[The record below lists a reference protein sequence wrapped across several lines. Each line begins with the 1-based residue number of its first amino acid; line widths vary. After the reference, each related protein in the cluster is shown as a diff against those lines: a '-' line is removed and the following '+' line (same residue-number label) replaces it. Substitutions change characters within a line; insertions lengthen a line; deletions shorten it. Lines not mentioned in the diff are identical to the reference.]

1 MAKKNT
7 IWLSY
12 DEIDEILKDEIREH
26 YLTGDFVVPDDWFEM
41 AYDVFEEDFPM
52 FEINRDDIEI
62 DIYRNEYK
70 ITGSLNTPYNTI
82 PTPYNTIP
90 PLPEEFLEYY
100 DKELVYDV
108 MFTFYNNE
116 FTKDHY
122 IDTDAIQSD
131 IESSI
136 LPNDVEPND
145 IEVDAGEIELSIAQF
160 AEPLKNAQIKYKTLD
175 NKEIDDIFQQWL
187 DKINASNIF
196 FAETFTIS
204 EDSYDSLLIMLTNEI
219 ENKIADLVEET
230 YDLYQPLL
238 DDFYDKFRDH
248 FKESYE
254 SYYSNESV
262 DGNLAYRKFEIVV
275 DENNKQLDVVDLN
288 GEF

>member
-52 FEINRDDIEI
+52 FDINRDDIEM

-70 ITGSLNTPYNTI
+70 ITGSLNTSYNTI
-82 PTPYNTIP
+82 PTLNNTIP

-116 FTKDHY
+116 FTKDHH
-122 IDTDAIQSD
+122 IDTDAIQTD

-136 LPNDVEPND
+136 FPHDV
-145 IEVDAGEIELSIAQF
+145 EVDAGEIELSIAQF

-175 NKEIDDIFQQWL
+175 NKEIDDIFKQWL

-204 EDSYDSLLIMLTNEI
+204 EDSYDALLIALTDEI

-254 SYYSNESV
+254 SYYSNESA
-262 DGNLAYRKFEIVV
+262 DEHLAYRKFEIVV
-275 DENNKQLDVVDLN
+275 DENNKQLEVVDLN

>member
-26 YLTGDFVVPDDWFEM
+26 YLTGDFVVPDDWFEA
-41 AYDVFEEDFPM
+41 AYDVFAEDFPM
-52 FEINRDDIEI
+52 VDIYHDDIEI

-70 ITGSLNTPYNTI
+70 ITGSLNVLYK
-82 PTPYNTIP
+82 TIP

-100 DKELVYDV
+100 DKALVYDV
-108 MFTFYNNE
+108 MFTFDNNE
-116 FTKDHY
+116 FTKEHY

-136 LPNDVEPND
+136 FPNDV
-145 IEVDAGEIELSIAQF
+145 EVDAGEIELSIAQF
-160 AEPLKNAQIKYKTLD
+160 AEPIKNAQIKYKTLD
-175 NKEIDDIFQQWL
+175 NKEIDDIFKQWL

-204 EDSYDSLLIMLTNEI
+204 EDSYDALLIALNIEI

-238 DDFYDKFRDH
+238 DNFYDSFRDH

-262 DGNLAYRKFEIVV
+262 DRNLEYRKFEVIV
-275 DENNKQLDVVDLN
+275 DKDGKQLDIVDLD

>member
-41 AYDVFEEDFPM
+41 AYDVFAEDFPM
-52 FEINRDDIEI
+52 FDINQDDIEI

-70 ITGSLNTPYNTI
+70 ITGSLNTSYNTI
-82 PTPYNTIP
+82 PTLNNTIP

-116 FTKDHY
+116 FTKDHH
-122 IDTDAIQSD
+122 IDTDAIQTD

-136 LPNDVEPND
+136 FPHDV
-145 IEVDAGEIELSIAQF
+145 EVDAGEIELSIAQF

-175 NKEIDDIFQQWL
+175 NKEIDDIFKQWL

-204 EDSYDSLLIMLTNEI
+204 EDSYDALLIALTDEI

-254 SYYSNESV
+254 SYYSNESA
-262 DGNLAYRKFEIVV
+262 DEHLAYRKFEIVV
-275 DENNKQLDVVDLN
+275 DENNKQLEVVDLN

>member
-1 MAKKNT
+1 MTKKNT

-52 FEINRDDIEI
+52 FDINRDDIEI

-70 ITGSLNTPYNTI
+70 ITGSLNVLYKD
-82 PTPYNTIP
+82 IP

-100 DKELVYDV
+100 DKALVYDV
-108 MFTFYNNE
+108 MFTFDNNE

-136 LPNDVEPND
+136 FPNDV
-145 IEVDAGEIELSIAQF
+145 EVDAGEIELSIAQF

-175 NKEIDDIFQQWL
+175 NKEIDDIFKQWL

-204 EDSYDSLLIMLTNEI
+204 EDSYDSLLITLNIEI

-238 DDFYDKFRDH
+238 DNFYDKFREH

-254 SYYSNESV
+254 SYYSYERA
-262 DGNLAYRKFEIVV
+262 DGHLTYRKFEIVV
-275 DENNKQLDVVDLN
+275 DENNNQLDVVDLD

>member
-52 FEINRDDIEI
+52 FDINRDDIEM

-70 ITGSLNTPYNTI
+70 ITGSLNTS
-82 PTPYNTIP
+82 YNTIP

-100 DKELVYDV
+100 DKALVYDV
-108 MFTFYNNE
+108 MFTFDNNE

-204 EDSYDSLLIMLTNEI
+204 EDSYDALLIALTNEI

-238 DDFYDKFRDH
+238 DDFYDKFREH

-254 SYYSNESV
+254 SYYSNESA
-262 DGNLAYRKFEIVV
+262 DGHLAYRKFEIVV
-275 DENNKQLDVVDLN
+275 DENNKQLEVVDLD

>member
-1 MAKKNT
+1 
-7 IWLSY
+7 
-12 DEIDEILKDEIREH
+12 
-26 YLTGDFVVPDDWFEM
+26 
-41 AYDVFEEDFPM
+41 M
-52 FEINRDDIEI
+52 FDINRDDIEM

-70 ITGSLNTPYNTI
+70 ITGSLNTSN
-82 PTPYNTIP
+82 NNIP

-100 DKELVYDV
+100 DKALVYDV
-108 MFTFYNNE
+108 MFTFYNNV

-136 LPNDVEPND
+136 YPNDVE
-145 IEVDAGEIELSIAQF
+145 IGLRISQGEIEFSIAHF
-160 AEPLKNAQIKYKTLD
+160 AEPIKNAQIKYKTLD

-204 EDSYDSLLIMLTNEI
+204 EDSYDALLIALTNEI
-219 ENKIADLVEET
+219 ENKIANLVEET

-238 DDFYDKFRDH
+238 DNFYDRFREH

-254 SYYSNESV
+254 SYYSNESA
-262 DGNLAYRKFEIVV
+262 DGHLAYRKFEIVV
-275 DENNKQLDVVDLN
+275 DENNNQLDVVDLD
-288 GEF
+288 GEVDLDGVF

>member
-1 MAKKNT
+1 MAEKNT

-41 AYDVFEEDFPM
+41 AYDAFEEDFPM
-52 FEINRDDIEI
+52 VDINRDDIEI
-62 DIYRNEYK
+62 DIYRNEYN
-70 ITGSLNTPYNTI
+70 ITGSLNTTYNTI
-82 PTPYNTIP
+82 PTSNNTIP

-108 MFTFYNNE
+108 MFTFHNNV

-131 IESSI
+131 IESTI
-136 LPNDVEPND
+136 FPNDF
-145 IEVDAGEIELSIAQF
+145 EVYAGEIELSIAQF
-160 AEPLKNAQIKYKTLD
+160 AEPIKNAQIKYKTLD

-204 EDSYDSLLIMLTNEI
+204 EDSFDALLIALTNEI

-254 SYYSNESV
+254 SYYSNESADRNLEYRTFEVIV
-262 DGNLAYRKFEIVV
+262 DKDG
-275 DENNKQLDVVDLN
+275 KQLDIVDLN

>member
-26 YLTGDFVVPDDWFEM
+26 YLTGDFVVPDDWFEA
-41 AYDVFEEDFPM
+41 AYDVFAEDFPM
-52 FEINRDDIEI
+52 FDIYHDDIEI

-70 ITGSLNTPYNTI
+70 ITGSLNVLYK
-82 PTPYNTIP
+82 TIP

-100 DKELVYDV
+100 DKALVYDV
-108 MFTFYNNE
+108 MFTFDNNE
-116 FTKDHY
+116 FTKEHY

-136 LPNDVEPND
+136 FPNDV
-145 IEVDAGEIELSIAQF
+145 EVDAGEIELSIAQF
-160 AEPLKNAQIKYKTLD
+160 AEPIKNAQIKYKTLD
-175 NKEIDDIFQQWL
+175 NKEIDDIFKQWL

-204 EDSYDSLLIMLTNEI
+204 EDSYDSLLIMLNIEI

-238 DDFYDKFRDH
+238 DNFYDSFRDH

-262 DGNLAYRKFEIVV
+262 DRNLEYRKFEVIV
-275 DENNKQLDVVDLN
+275 DKDGKQLDIVDLD

>member
-41 AYDVFEEDFPM
+41 AYDVFEENFPM
-52 FEINRDDIEI
+52 FDINRDDIEM

-70 ITGSLNTPYNTI
+70 ITGSLNTSN
-82 PTPYNTIP
+82 NNIP

-100 DKELVYDV
+100 DKEWVYDM
-108 MFTFYNNE
+108 MFDFHNNTFS
-116 FTKDHY
+116 KDFN
-122 IDTDAIQSD
+122 IDTEVIYSN
-131 IESSI
+131 IESEI
-136 LPNDVEPND
+136 FPDI
-145 IEVDAGEIELSIAQF
+145 IEVENGKIDLFTTKFEQ
-160 AEPLKNAQIKYKTLD
+160 PLKNALIKYKNLEND
-175 NKEIDDIFQQWL
+175 EINEILERWIREID
-187 DKINASNIF
+187 AANIF
-196 FAETFTIS
+196 FVETITINV
-204 EDSYDSLLIMLTNEI
+204 DDYDLLLNELTNEI
-219 ENKIADLVEET
+219 ENKIANLVEET

-254 SYYSNESV
+254 SYYSNESA
-262 DGNLAYRKFEIVV
+262 DGHLAYRKFEIVV
-275 DENNKQLDVVDLN
+275 DENNNQLDVVDLD

>member
-26 YLTGDFVVPDDWFEM
+26 YLTGDFVVPDDWFEA
-41 AYDVFEEDFPM
+41 AYDVFAEDFPM
-52 FEINRDDIEI
+52 FDIYHDDIEI

-70 ITGSLNTPYNTI
+70 ITGSLNVLYK
-82 PTPYNTIP
+82 TIP

-100 DKELVYDV
+100 DKALVYDV
-108 MFTFYNNE
+108 MFTFDNNE
-116 FTKDHY
+116 FTKEHY

-136 LPNDVEPND
+136 FPNDV
-145 IEVDAGEIELSIAQF
+145 EVDAGEIELSIAQF
-160 AEPLKNAQIKYKTLD
+160 AEPIKNAQIKYKTLD
-175 NKEIDDIFQQWL
+175 NKEIDDIFKQWL

-204 EDSYDSLLIMLTNEI
+204 EDSYDALLIALNIEI

-238 DDFYDKFRDH
+238 DNFYDSFRDH

-262 DGNLAYRKFEIVV
+262 DRNLEYRKFEVIV
-275 DENNKQLDVVDLN
+275 DKDGKQLDIVDLD